1 MNISP
6 KRRARDSVNDHSPAL
21 KVPHKPLSER
31 RAAIHQDKYWIV
43 NPIPDVK
50 REYAYGRTRA
60 KDVNYWDQ
68 KGSPQVPYRSKAFRP
83 LRLIMRFGLGDIFYR
98 LFCHVARLW
107 AGGVSRKAKG
117 GS

>member
-1 MNISP
+1 MNISS
-6 KRRARDSVNDHSPAL
+6 KRRVRDSVDDHSPEPE
-21 KVPHKPLSER
+21 VPHKRLFQR
-31 RAAIHQDKYWIV
+31 RAASHQDKYWIV
-43 NPIPDVK
+43 NPIPDWK

-68 KGSPQVPYRSKAFRP
+68 KGSPQVAYRAKAFRP

-98 LFCHVARLW
+98 LFCHVTRLW
-107 AGGVSRKAKG
+107 AGGVSHKAKG